1 MNITGNVSTKEF
13 GEVGNSLR
21 ELKEAISST
30 VVPEKKGFL
39 GIFQKGKQKLS
50 SLISNYES
58 AETSIRRIEKDLQ
71 QHRQVLTKDIYI
83 FDQMYDQNLSFYKEL
98 TMYIIAG
105 KKLWRKRKTQSLP
118 SSE

>member
-1 MNITGNVSTKEF
+1 M
-13 GEVGNSLR
+13 
-21 ELKEAISST
+21 
-30 VVPEKKGFL
+30 VPEKKGFL
-39 GIFQKGKQKLS
+39 GLFQKGKQKLT
-50 SLISNYES
+50 SLISNYET

-105 KKLWRKRKTQSLP
+105 KKALEKAKSTKLAELRKNAEKTQDQLDI
-118 SSE
+118 